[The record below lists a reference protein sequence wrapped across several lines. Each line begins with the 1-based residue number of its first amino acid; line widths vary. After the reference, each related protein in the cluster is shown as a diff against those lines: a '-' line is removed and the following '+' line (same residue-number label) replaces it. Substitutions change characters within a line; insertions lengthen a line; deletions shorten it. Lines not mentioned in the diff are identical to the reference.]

1 MKQKGLLRRVAAVLC
16 AGVVLCSFSSCS
28 SSKPEPTG
36 NLKEVTLGE
45 GDVFAKIKVRD
56 YGEITVK
63 LFPEVA
69 PTAVKKFIA
78 LATRGYY
85 SGRNFHRV
93 IDDFLV
99 QGGSLTGTGYDGEVA
114 DGEYFDSEPSDY
126 AKHFYGALCFA
137 ENSKGNY
144 CQFYIVNDN
153 VPVDIDEKA
162 QKLREQL
169 DDPEITGK
177 MLEEDIAYYEDYYS
191 KLAAIPENV
200 KERYAEVG
208 GCFEH
213 DGEDTV
219 FGQVIDGFDVLEAI
233 SSVETVA
240 GNVSDDRNGTPS
252 KPLVDIMIDGIEVI
266 RIATIDENAEETV
279 KTSRITASSTMPPA
293 EITTNTPPE
302 TTSSEDTAQTGEE
315 TAPSEDTST
324 SSEETTPDE
333 SATTAE

>member
-16 AGVVLCSFSSCS
+16 IGAMLCSFSSCS

-45 GDVFAKIKVRD
+45 GDVFAKIKIRD

-69 PTAVKKFIA
+69 PMAVKKFIA
-78 LATRGYY
+78 LASRGYY
-85 SGRNFHRV
+85 TGRNFHRV

-177 MLEEDIAYYEDYYS
+177 MLQEDIDFYEDYYS
-191 KLAAIPENV
+191 KLMAIPENV

-219 FGQVIDGFDVLEAI
+219 FGQVIDGFEVLEAI
-233 SSVETVA
+233 SAVETVA
-240 GNVSDDRNGTPS
+240 GNVGDDRNGTPS
-252 KPLVDIMIDGIEVI
+252 KPLVDIMIDSIEVI
-266 RIATIDENAEETV
+266 RIATVSEDEEETA
-279 KTSRITASSTMPPA
+279 KTSRITAASTLPPA
-293 EITTNTPPE
+293 EITTNAPQ
-302 TTSSEDTAQTGEE
+302 TTVPEDTIGTDEPSE
-315 TAPSEDTST
+315 PSEDTSVAT
-324 SSEETTPDE
+324 EETTE
-333 SATTAE
+333 AEETTVE